1 MSRERALGDIMDYK
15 EHEKESRGIKENNEG
30 MKNDTSGPS
39 LPAAQS
45 RLGWLK
51 LLGIVVIA
59 TIITTVAT
67 VWVITV
73 YLFPSE
79 LKPVTLSDLEEQT
92 LTAKIERLDPLQKAD
107 VTRKE
112 QSQSTGEMLLKP
124 ERYSEDASGR
134 EIVLS
139 ERELNALLAKNT
151 EFAKRL
157 AIDLSGDLASMKLL
171 MPLDEDV
178 PVFGGKTLKVT
189 AGVELTYAGG
199 KPVVALKGVSVWG
212 VPLPNAW
219 LGNLKNVD
227 LVKEFGA
234 REGFWNAFAA
244 GIDGIKIEEGHL
256 RVKLKE

>member
-1 MSRERALGDIMDYK
+1 MSRERTLGDTMDYK
-15 EHEKESRGIKENNEG
+15 RHEKESNGIEENNGG
-30 MKNDTSGPS
+30 MKNDTSGPG
-39 LPAAQS
+39 LPAVQS

-51 LLGIVVIA
+51 LLGIVVVA
-59 TIITTVAT
+59 TVITTVAT

-73 YLFPSE
+73 YLFPTE
-79 LKPVTLSDLEEQT
+79 LKPVTLSAREEQT
-92 LTAKIERLDPLQKAD
+92 LTAKIERLDSLQKTNA
-107 VTRKE
+107 TRKE
-112 QSQSTGEMLLKP
+112 QSQSTGGIPLKP
-124 ERYSEDASGR
+124 ESYSEDASRR

-151 EFAKRL
+151 DLAKRL

-171 MPLDEDV
+171 IPLDENV

-189 AGVELTYAGG
+189 AGVELAYAGG

-234 REGFWNAFAA
+234 GEGFWNAFAA
-244 GIDGIKIEEGHL
+244 GIDGIEIEEGRL

>member
-15 EHEKESRGIKENNEG
+15 KYEKESREIKENNEG
-30 MKNDTSGPS
+30 MKNDISRPV
-39 LPAAQS
+39 LPAVQS

-59 TIITTVAT
+59 TTFTTVAT

-73 YLFPSE
+73 YLFPTE
-79 LKPVTLSDLEEQT
+79 LKPVTLSSREEQT
-92 LTAKIERLDPLQKAD
+92 LTAKIERLDPSQKTN
-107 VTRKE
+107 VTRKG
-112 QSQSTGEMLLKP
+112 QSQSTGEIPLKP
-124 ERYSEDASGR
+124 ERYSEDASR
-134 EIVLS
+134 RDIVLS

-151 EFAKRL
+151 DLAKRL

-171 MPLDEDV
+171 IPLAEDI

-189 AGVELTYAGG
+189 AGLELAYASGE
-199 KPVVALKGVSVWG
+199 PVVALKGVSVWG

-227 LVKEFGA
+227 LVKEFGGG
-234 REGFWNAFAA
+234 EGFWSAFAA
-244 GIDGIKIEEGHL
+244 GIDNITIEDGYL
-256 RVKLKE
+256 RVKLRE

>member
-15 EHEKESRGIKENNEG
+15 KHEKKSGEIKENNGG
-30 MKNDTSGPS
+30 MEKDTSG
-39 LPAAQS
+39 AGVQTAQS
-45 RLGWLK
+45 HLGWLK
-51 LLGIVVIA
+51 LLGIVVLA

-79 LKPVTLSDLEEQT
+79 LKPVTLSAREEQT
-92 LTAKIERLDPLQKAD
+92 LAAKIEQLDPLQKTD
-107 VTRKE
+107 VARKQ
-112 QSQSTGEMLLKP
+112 QSQSTGERPLKP
-124 ERYSEDASGR
+124 ERYSEDASRR

-151 EFAKRL
+151 DLAKRL
-157 AIDLSGDLASMKLL
+157 AIDLSGDLASMKLII
-171 MPLDEDV
+171 PLDEDI

-189 AGVELTYAGG
+189 AGVELAYVGG

-234 REGFWNAFAA
+234 GEGFWNAFAA
-244 GIDGIKIEEGHL
+244 GIDGIKIEEGRL